1 VTGEGAEQADDLRG
15 AGSGGR
21 SSPRSGFDHRSTGRV
36 VFHIAFASDWN
47 VAQRVG
53 EYRVSTRGLSLD
65 DVGFIHASTSREQTL
80 GVASSFYGDVT
91 EPLVLLSIDVD
102 RVGSEVRDELVG
114 VAPVP
119 FPHVYGPI
127 PVPSVTVVA
136 ELRRGADGAFV
147 WPLA

>member
-1 VTGEGAEQADDLRG
+1 M
-15 AGSGGR
+15 
-21 SSPRSGFDHRSTGRV
+21 GRV

-91 EPLVLLSIDVD
+91 EPLVLLCIDVA
-102 RVGSEVRDELVG
+102 RVGSEVRDEFVG
-114 VAPVP
+114 EAPVP

-127 PVPSVTVVA
+127 PVPSVTVVT